1 MEITDRIYA
10 GLKQIYQ
17 ALFLRFGINVE
28 ITDRIYAG
36 LKLSNR
42 VKIEIN
48 LFLGIFIRI
57 SSDAEAFFLDP
68 VLDKQK
74 DLTLFRH

>member
-1 MEITDRIYA
+1 M
-10 GLKQIYQ
+10 
-17 ALFLRFGINVE
+17 E